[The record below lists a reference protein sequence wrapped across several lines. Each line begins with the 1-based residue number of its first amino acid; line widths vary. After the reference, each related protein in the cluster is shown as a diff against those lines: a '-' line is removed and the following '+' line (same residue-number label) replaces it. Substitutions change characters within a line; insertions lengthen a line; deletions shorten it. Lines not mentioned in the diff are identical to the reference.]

1 MTDDT
6 IQIIAIAVAS
16 IAQVYML
23 RPDAMP
29 FAGFWNMLAVI
40 FGVIANFFGRLALV
54 ARLNYLD
61 VVNNGT

>member
-1 MTDDT
+1 MTDET
-6 IQIIAIAVAS
+6 IQIVAVAVAT

-23 RPDAMP
+23 RPDATP

-40 FGVIANFFGRLALV
+40 CGVIANFFGRLALV

-61 VVNNGT
+61 VVNNGS